1 MMWVPLLACICA
13 LSPARA
19 DKPKRVT
26 VVVHRVQCVRWRCDP
41 GLQEALTDR
50 VSSAL
55 TRSKRHKLVD
65 RANLNRAMGEQL
77 KCRKGIRKGII
88 SRECLIQA
96 GRVAQ
101 AEKMIWGRLIRMGRK
116 GHQLTLGITDLSSVQ
131 SERSVSLLCK
141 GCDAFALAALADR
154 AVAKLVGVTVKPVKP
169 GGGSN
174 PPPPAPAPEP
184 DQALP
189 PVAPELGR
197 LRVEGSPRG
206 AQVEVSGPKK
216 FRGPK
221 KALLPKTWSGL
232 PAGTYRVKVTAT
244 NREPYETR
252 AQVLPDRT
260 KVVTVSLVHAFGK
273 LTVGGKPK
281 GARVVVTG
289 AGGYRKTWGLTRGY
303 TLNRVR
309 RGTYTVTVS
318 RTGYTAFQQQVTVPG
333 GKEARVAVKLEQVAT
348 AAPGGRTVGGK
359 AGLVWVAIPGGAFMM
374 GSNKGD
380 GDEKPV
386 HRVSVKAFQ
395 MNRAE
400 VTVAQYGA
408 CVKTRR
414 CTRPHWDDGTCFV
427 YKGGKWVKGRLPAS
441 FRSGSQPAVCVDWN
455 QARAFCRWA
464 GGRLPSE
471 AEWEYAARSGGKNIQ
486 YPWGNQKATCSRA
499 VMLDGSGNGCG
510 KDRTWPVCSKPAG
523 NTAQGLCDMAGNVY
537 EWMEDRWHG
546 SYTGA
551 PKNGR
556 AWTAGTN
563 KRRVLRGGSWNSHV
577 DYVRAANRFNITPAV
592 RDHYLGFRC
601 ARTRR

>member
-197 LRVEGSPRG
+197 LRVEDSPRG

-260 KVVTVSLVHAFGK
+260 KVVTVTLVYAFGK

-289 AGGYRKTWGLTRGY
+289 SGGYRKEWGLTRGY

-309 RGTYTVTVS
+309 RGTYTVTVT
-318 RTGYTAFQQQVTVPG
+318 RTGYTRLAQQVTVIG
-333 GKEARVAVKLEQVAT
+333 GKEASVAVKLEQVAT
-348 AAPGGRTVGGK
+348 AAPDGSTIGGK
-359 AGLVWVAIPGGAFMM
+359 AGLVWVAIPGGSFLM
-374 GSNKGD
+374 GSNKGES
-380 GDEKPV
+380 DEKPK
-386 HRVSVKAFQ
+386 HRVSVRAFQ
-395 MNRAE
+395 MNRTE
-400 VTVAQYGA
+400 VTVSQYGA
-408 CVKTRR
+408 CVRAGQ
-414 CTRPHWDDGTCFV
+414 CTKPNT
-427 YKGGKWVKGRLPAS
+427 GGYCNWTKRGRGKHPIN
-441 FRSGSQPAVCVDWN
+441 CVDWN

-471 AEWEYAARSGGKNIQ
+471 AQWEYAARGGGKNIQ
-486 YPWGNQKATCSRA
+486 YPWGDQKATCSRA
-499 VMLDGSGNGCG
+499 VMDHGGDGCG
-510 KDRTWPVCSKPAG
+510 KDRTWPVCSKAAG

-537 EWMEDRWHG
+537 EWVEDRWHK
-546 SYTGA
+546 SYRGA
-551 PKNGR
+551 PKSGR
-556 AWTAGTN
+556 AWTTGTD
-563 KRRVLRGGSWNSHV
+563 KRRVLRGGSWHYPAGN
-577 DYVRAANRFNITPAV
+577 VRAAYRLYYTPAE
-592 RDHYLGFRC
+592 RLDSLGFRC
-601 ARTRR
+601 TRTGK